1 MRIGFSHYKP
11 EKTPSSSTVVLPPF
25 PSSATVYVA
34 SPPPPSLGRLL
45 PIPRASPSSCSF
57 SIFTSRS
64 RFLPSSHNSLFYP
77 PSLPTRGRMATCQL
91 QLAIAAAYLDRGM
104 EEKQKK
110 KKKEKKKVEEE
121 WDRRVG
127 STGAAQ
133 RGTSRNPER
142 RNFVPRERRRL

>member
-1 MRIGFSHYKP
+1 
-11 EKTPSSSTVVLPPF
+11 
-25 PSSATVYVA
+25 
-34 SPPPPSLGRLL
+34 
-45 PIPRASPSSCSF
+45 
-57 SIFTSRS
+57 
-64 RFLPSSHNSLFYP
+64 
-77 PSLPTRGRMATCQL
+77 MATCQL

-142 RNFVPRERRRL
+142 RNFVPRERRRTNEIFYLI